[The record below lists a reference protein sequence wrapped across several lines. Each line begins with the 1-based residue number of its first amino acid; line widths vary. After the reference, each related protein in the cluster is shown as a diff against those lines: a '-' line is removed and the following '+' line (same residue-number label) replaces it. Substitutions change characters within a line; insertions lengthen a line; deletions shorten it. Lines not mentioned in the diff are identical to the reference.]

1 MVVHLAKG
9 ITKNLVIN
17 IMIFRKELLY
27 FSGVSGLVYSLFQLG
42 FKWVDLPILPSA
54 MLGSALSILLGFRN
68 GSAYDRWWE
77 ARKIWGG
84 IINMSRTLAVQIE
97 TYSDDQNLIKSTYY
111 RHFAYIHAL
120 RLNLRGQMS
129 EVEKSIS
136 KYISTREWNGIEN
149 SANIPTQILRNQS
162 LAFKQ
167 ATKDGIINSD
177 FKLFE
182 LMGSIKELYDLQG
195 KAERIKKTPFPK
207 YYELYV
213 NVFFY
218 AFITLFP
225 FSLVGKFGELSHN
238 IGSNITWLIIPVT
251 ILVGFVYAA
260 IDKSGSET
268 EDPFENKISDTP
280 MTAICIVIERDLRQ
294 MLGETEI
301 PENLSPNEI
310 GVIM

>member
-9 ITKNLVIN
+9 VSKNLVIN

-27 FSGVSGLVYSLFQLG
+27 FIGVSGLVYSLFQSG
-42 FKWVDLPILPSA
+42 YKWVDLPVLPVA
-54 MLGSALSILLGFRN
+54 MLGTALSILLGFRN

-97 TYSDDQNLIKSTYY
+97 TYSEDQNLIKNTIY
-111 RHFAYIHAL
+111 RHLAYIHAL
-120 RLNLRGQMS
+120 RLNLRGQTN
-129 EVEKSIS
+129 EFQKTVAQ
-136 KYISTREWNGIEN
+136 YISPIEWGEIEN

-167 ATKDGIINSD
+167 AAKTRKINSD

-182 LMGSIKELYDLQG
+182 LMGSIKELFDLQG

-225 FSLVGKFGELSHN
+225 FSLVGKFGELSRN
-238 IGSNITWLIIPVT
+238 IGHNITWLIMPVT
-251 ILVGFVYAA
+251 ILVGFVFAA

-301 PENLSPNEI
+301 PENLNPNEI

>member
-9 ITKNLVIN
+9 VTKNLVIN
-17 IMIFRKELLY
+17 IMIFRNELLY
-27 FSGVSGLVYSLFQLG
+27 FIGVSGLVYGLYQWG
-42 FKWVDLPILPSA
+42 YKWVDLPVLPVA
-54 MLGSALSILLGFRN
+54 MLGTALSILLGFRN

-97 TYSDDQNLIKSTYY
+97 TYSEDQNLIKNTIY
-111 RHFAYIHAL
+111 RHLAYIHAL
-120 RLNLRGQMS
+120 RLNLRGQTN
-129 EVEKSIS
+129 EFQETVAQ
-136 KYISTREWNGIEN
+136 YISPTEWAEIAN

-167 ATKDGIINSD
+167 AAKDGKIHSE

-182 LMGSIKELYDLQG
+182 LMGSIKELFDLQG

-225 FSLVGKFGELSHN
+225 FSLIGKFGELSHN
-238 IGSNITWLIIPVT
+238 IGHNITWLIIPVT
-251 ILVGFVYAA
+251 ILVGFVFAA

-294 MLGETEI
+294 MLGEKEI
-301 PENLSPNEI
+301 PENLSPNEN